1 MLKGGVHHEDV
12 VILFVCLG
20 FFVCFV
26 GFFGG
31 CGVVGRWLLWSCFV
45 LRKRGVCLVFYQ
57 TLLCQNELHS
67 VHTIQPAAK
76 K

>member
-31 CGVVGRWLLWSCFV
+31 LWSCGAVVVVELFRFKKEGCVFGV
-45 LRKRGVCLVFYQ
+45 LSNPIVPK
-57 TLLCQNELHS
+57 
-67 VHTIQPAAK
+67 
-76 K
+76 